1 VGLKQSDCVGCGAPV
16 GFIDRQYCCRCTAR
30 QKEAAARAACPRCG
44 QQRVLQEDTGRCI
57 TCSRVCTTC
66 GHPVRDKTATLCRNC
81 SRKTQRDAAKAPCPR
96 CSRPGYLREDTG
108 WCGHCSR
115 PRQTKQPPRPC
126 RECGRVRRHAG
137 LGLCSACWQ
146 RHPDRPF
153 VRVESLIAELGEP
166 PDWLRDFAADLAV
179 KYCVSRACAMITS
192 LGRLLLDE
200 QPHYPQALLERSRR
214 SGRSMG
220 SLARALE
227 TFFTSHGMAMATD
240 QAERLAAGRRQRRI
254 DAIPEP
260 LRPAVDAFA
269 DFMLRSRERARRAGT
284 RPRSDGTI
292 EAALAIMRDLARFLA
307 GERGK
312 QDWALTDVHDVEAF
326 LAGSPQARKRR
337 LVVLGQFFRFARS
350 RKIVL
355 VDPTRGLTSRGP
367 SGFTGATLTLDQQ
380 RVLFRR
386 WTTGPAVHP
395 HESLL
400 GMLALLHGA
409 SSREVKML
417 QTADLDPHART
428 ARLGDRPH
436 PVPLDPASWAVLER
450 CLAHREAQ
458 RTDNP
463 HVMVTRQTKSGR
475 GPASTAYVS
484 HVLDACGFPP
494 RMIRC
499 TRLLDLVNTM
509 DPKLVAAAFGMDPEA
524 TMIYLADHI
533 DPGRLPDQ
541 QGRGR

>member
-1 VGLKQSDCVGCGAPV
+1 
-16 GFIDRQYCCRCTAR
+16 
-30 QKEAAARAACPRCG
+30 
-44 QQRVLQEDTGRCI
+44 
-57 TCSRVCTTC
+57 
-66 GHPVRDKTATLCRNC
+66 
-81 SRKTQRDAAKAPCPR
+81 
-96 CSRPGYLREDTG
+96 
-108 WCGHCSR
+108 
-115 PRQTKQPPRPC
+115 
-126 RECGRVRRHAG
+126 VRRHSG
-137 LGLCSACWQ
+137 LGLCPACWQ

-153 VRVESLIAELGEP
+153 VRAENLITDLAEP
-166 PDWLRDFAADLAV
+166 PAWLRDFAADLAA
-179 KYCVSRACAMITS
+179 KYCVSRACTMITS
-192 LGRLLLDE
+192 LGRLLLDQ
-200 QPHYPQALLERSRR
+200 QPNHPQALLERSRR

-240 QAERLAAGRRQRRI
+240 QGERLAAGRRQRRI
-254 DAIPEP
+254 DAVPKT
-260 LRPAVDAFA
+260 LRPPVDAFSA
-269 DFMLRSRERARRAGT
+269 FMMRSRERARRAGT
-284 RPRSDGTI
+284 RPRSDATV
-292 EAALAIMRDLARFLA
+292 EAALAIIRDLARFLT

-326 LAGSPQARKRR
+326 LAGSPKARKRR

-355 VDPTRGLTSRGP
+355 VDPTRGLTCQGS

-386 WTTGPAVHP
+386 WTTDRAVHP
-395 HESLL
+395 HEALL
-400 GMLALLHGA
+400 GRLALLHGA

-417 QTADLDPHART
+417 QTVDLDLRART

-436 PVPLDPASWAVLER
+436 PVPLDPASWAVLEH
-450 CLAHREAQ
+450 CLAHRESQ

-463 HVMVTRQTKSGR
+463 HVTRQTKSGR
-475 GPASTAYVS
+475 GPASTVYLS

-509 DPKLVAAAFGMDPEA
+509 DPKLLAAAFGMDPEA
-524 TMIYLADHI
+524 TMIYLADRV
-533 DPGRLPDQ
+533 DPGRLP
-541 QGRGR
+541 GPESR